1 MNEWTKKDKGQV
13 EGKDEDRDRWG
24 QGTYEDFEGTRKERD
39 LDRTRKL
46 QRKGKDKNTGAE
58 SEFWKCG
65 GLVISVPATR
75 SARPGL
81 ESRPG
86 ASPQSGVRGGRSLCE
101 YCTNKLIKLGPGWL

>member
-1 MNEWTKKDKGQV
+1 MRTGRDGDMERTKISKGQGRKGTWTGQGNYKEREKDK
-13 EGKDEDRDRWG
+13 K
-24 QGTYEDFEGTRKERD
+24 
-39 LDRTRKL
+39 
-46 QRKGKDKNTGAE
+46 TGAE
-58 SEFWKCG
+58 SEFGKCG
-65 GLVISVPATR
+65 GLVISVLATR